1 MKEIRRSYCGLCHPR
16 CGTLL
21 HLENG
26 KVVKVT
32 GDPDHPI
39 TRGVICERGRL
50 MQDHLY
56 HPQRLNYPLKRV
68 GKKGEGRWQQIS
80 WDQALDEVAQNLSE
94 LRDKHGAET
103 LTFTHGT
110 KRTYHWDCRRFFN
123 LFGSPNTCGVNTIC
137 MCPSYATEFATYG
150 GMIMGSEVPA
160 AKCVVLWGCNAS
172 QSSPVGLYPK
182 IVAARKNGAKVIV
195 VDPRRTKEAEKAD
208 VWLQIRPGTDLALM
222 LGWIRLIIAEDLYDR
237 EFVSQWTVGFEELKE
252 AVEPYTPEKVAEITS
267 VPAALVTESARM
279 YATNGPAVIP
289 FGLGL
294 DKQGVNSTQCARGR
308 AIIRAITGNLEIPG
322 GEVFSLAGEIGKI
335 RDTEYLE
342 LNDMLPE
349 SQKAKQ
355 LGVDQYPFFGFPGWE
370 KNSAANKRLPEG
382 YMAAPEAWHS
392 NLAHARE
399 VMNAI
404 ITGKPY
410 PVTAAITL
418 ANNPLLAL
426 PNTKRVFEALQA
438 LELYVVV
445 DYYMTPSAALADYV
459 FPAASTVETSEI
471 WLTGRFCMACPQGV
485 EPMYERRNSYD
496 FYRGLGMRLG
506 QEEYWPWETIED
518 VYDHSLEPVGLTFKQ
533 LADQYGV
540 FGEMEYRRYEQF
552 GFGTPSGKVELK
564 SSIFEELGADPLP
577 QYREPVWSPVS
588 SPELAEEYPLILIT
602 GSRFMPMYHSE
613 QRQIEKARK
622 KIPDPLVSIH
632 PETAENLGLSEGDW
646 AMISTPL
653 GSIRQRV
660 KITDVMHPK
669 MVDIQHS
676 WWFPEREP
684 NLPELFGVFES
695 NANILC
701 PDDPEFCSPEIG
713 SWPHSALL
721 CRVEKE
727 VEGRK
732 SAHK

>member
-1 MKEIRRSYCGLCHPR
+1 MQEIRRSYCGLCHPR

-21 HLENG
+21 HFEDG
-26 KVVKVT
+26 KVVQVT
-32 GDPDHPI
+32 GDPDHPV

-50 MQDHLY
+50 MMDHLY

-68 GKKGEGRWQQIS
+68 GKKGEGKWQQLS
-80 WDQALDEVAQNLSE
+80 WDQALDEVAEKL
-94 LRDKHGAET
+94 LGLKAKYGAET

-150 GMIMGSEVPA
+150 GMIMGSEVLA
-160 AKCVVLWGCNAS
+160 AKCIVLWGCNPS
-172 QSSPVGLYPK
+172 QSSPVNLSPK
-182 IVAARKNGAKVIV
+182 LVAARKSGAKLIVI
-195 VDPRRTKEAEKAD
+195 DPRRTREAEKAD
-208 VWLQIRPGTDLALM
+208 LWLQIRPGTDLALM
-222 LGWIRLIIAEDLYDR
+222 LGWIRLILTENLYDHD
-237 EFVSQWTVGFEELKE
+237 FVSSWTVGFEELKQ
-252 AVEPYTPEKVAEITS
+252 VVDPYTPEKVSGITLLP
-267 VPAALVTESARM
+267 VGLVTESVRM

-308 AIIRAITGNLEIPG
+308 AILRAICGNLEFPG
-322 GEVFSLAGEIGKI
+322 GEVFSLAGTIGKI
-335 RDTEYLE
+335 RDAEYFE
-342 LNDMLPE
+342 LNEMLPE
-349 SQKAKQ
+349 SQRLKQ

-370 KNSAANKRLPEG
+370 KTSAANKKLPEG

-404 ITGKPY
+404 ITGRPY

-426 PNTKRVFEALQA
+426 PNSKRVFEALQA
-438 LELYVVV
+438 LQLYAVV
-445 DYYMTPSAALADYV
+445 DYYMTSSAAMADYV
-459 FPAASTVETSEI
+459 FPAASTVETSEL

-506 QEEYWPWETIED
+506 QELYWPWETIEE
-518 VYDHSLEPVGLTFKQ
+518 VYDHCLEPVGLTFQQ
-533 LADQYGV
+533 LADQYGI
-540 FGEMEYRRYEQF
+540 FGEMEYRRYERF

-577 QYREPVWSPVS
+577 KYREPVWSPVGD
-588 SPELAEEYPLILIT
+588 PALAEEYPLILIT

-622 KIPDPLVSIH
+622 KVPDPLVSIH
-632 PETAENLGLSEGDW
+632 PDTAKELGLSEGDW
-646 AMISTPL
+646 AVISTPL

-660 KITDVMHPK
+660 KLSDVMHPR

-676 WWFPEREP
+676 WWFPERDAK
-684 NLPELFGVFES
+684 LPELFGVFES
-695 NANILC
+695 NANVLC

-713 SWPHSALL
+713 SWPHTALL

-727 VEGRK
+727 VENMK
-732 SAHK
+732 SA